1 MTANRNANARRL
13 QERVS
18 FEPDAAAALLSLVAD
33 YIEDGER
40 LPAETC
46 AWFVKA
52 VRVMASVEPGENGEP
67 VEHARAAAL
76 ATELGIVKR
85 PGPPS
90 KFVSRRDVRRLVVA
104 YGDEVSETKLADGVA
119 EAYGVGLST
128 ARKHVKAAKRGIA
141 EGNDWFAAIMA
152 ENDLEGLIEPRGGD
166 GVRRSSESSL

>member
-13 QERVS
+13 HERAG

-33 YIEDGER
+33 YIEDGEI
-40 LPAETC
+40 LPAETRD
-46 AWFVKA
+46 WFVKA
-52 VRVMASVEPGENGEP
+52 VRVMASVEPGANGEP

-141 EGNDWFAAIMA
+141 EGNEWFAAIMA
-152 ENDLEGLIEPRGGD
+152 ANGLDALIEPRGGD
-166 GVRRSSESSL
+166 CVRR